1 MRTRLFDLKIHII
14 TGGTMEQCITYREC
28 HSGDRDSWYQKQR
41 YRELETVKTRKH
53 GVREEAQEYAHNY
66 LSTHPCTV
74 CGESDPAVLEFHH
87 IRGKGWILNSIL
99 GGNSL
104 VALQAEISKCIVL
117 CANCHRKI
125 SNDEP
130 GWLKSTK

>member
-1 MRTRLFDLKIHII
+1 
-14 TGGTMEQCITYREC
+14 MEQCMTCREC
-28 HSGDRDSWYQKQR
+28 QSGDRDSWYQKQR
-41 YRELETVKTRKH
+41 YQELETVKTRKH
-53 GVREEAQEYAHNY
+53 RVGEEAQEYAHNY

-87 IRGKGWILNSIL
+87 SRGKGWILNSIL

-130 GWLKSTK
+130 DWLKSTK